1 MSAFVC
7 TIAKKSPSNWDLCK
21 EVRAYGIPG
30 SRAPARAVSGD
41 RLFFWVGGRGYVA
54 EAEVTATPKVP
65 ASKSE
70 APWPGG
76 TYQYGFI
83 VPFTLVLEVEDPVY
97 YPFDD
102 QRQRETGI
110 SKTQL
115 QRSFSLISSSAA
127 DAIHRSLLAR
137 VTGSE
142 HSDSGRYS

>member
-7 TIAKKSPSNWDLCK
+7 TIAKKAPGNWDLCK
-21 EVRAYGIPG
+21 QARAYGIPG
-30 SRAPARAVSGD
+30 SRAPARAIAGD

-54 EAEVTATPKVP
+54 EAEVTAIPKVP

-70 APWPGG
+70 APWPGS

-83 VPFTLVLEVEDPVY
+83 VPFALVLEVEDPVY
-97 YPFDD
+97 YQFDG

-115 QRSFSLISSSAA
+115 QRSFSLITSPAA
-127 DAIHRSLLAR
+127 DTIHQSLLAI
-137 VTGSE
+137 VTASE
-142 HSDSGRYS
+142 HLSARRSG